1 MQPDS
6 PTNILLAALGTTP
19 QIITESLYHLMVLRN
34 TFIREIHLITTIKGK
49 SEAEKKLFQNGEGP
63 FYQFCREYGFSSTE
77 INLRYH
83 IITDAQG
90 NELVD
95 IRTPEEN
102 HAAADFFL
110 AVTRTLTNRA
120 DTRIFATIA
129 GGRKTMSAYLYLTML
144 LLGRDQ
150 DTLYHVLVQPE
161 SIESNSGFFYPKPGV
176 TEMEF
181 TRRDN
186 STFRVAVADMKI
198 DMAEIPFVRM
208 RRILQPGVI
217 DSIARFSEL
226 VSLTQERIDRAQYEP
241 EVEVDLP
248 AQKLRVTDR
257 ERCFEIPLR
266 PVEMCLYAYLSKRG
280 PILNSKTLNEKV
292 AAELKRIH
300 SEEYAIAN
308 VTTHS
313 FNHDSLQ
320 QACSRINRKIR
331 QNLLPADQ
339 LYNFLSIHSDKKRG
353 GPTYSLKLSPEKIR
367 LTADEPNLFP

>member
-19 QIITESLYHLMVLRN
+19 QIITESLYHLMVLQKI
-34 TFIREIHLITTIKGK
+34 FIREIHLITTLEGK
-49 SEAEKKLFQNGEGP
+49 RSAEEKLFQNGRGP
-63 FYQFCREYGFSSTE
+63 FYQFCEEYGFSSTE

-83 IITDAQG
+83 IITDGQG
-90 NELVD
+90 NELAD

-110 AVTRTLTNRA
+110 ATTRTLTSRA
-120 DTRIFATIA
+120 NTRIFATIA

-161 SIESNSGFFYPKPGV
+161 SIESHYRFFYPQAGV
-176 TEMEF
+176 EEMEF

-186 STFRVAVADMKI
+186 STFRVAAADIKI

-217 DSIARFSEL
+217 DSIGQFSEL
-226 VSLTQERIDRAQYEP
+226 VALTQERLDRAQYEP

-257 ERCFEIPLR
+257 ERRFEIPLT
-266 PVEMCLYAYLSKRG
+266 PVEMCLYAYLCKRG
-280 PILNSKTLNEKV
+280 PILNAKEGNPEI
-292 AAELKRIH
+292 APELLRIH
-300 SEEYAIAN
+300 SQEYAIAN
-308 VTTHS
+308 VSIYS

-320 QACSRINRKIR
+320 QACSRISRKIR
-331 QNLLPADQ
+331 QALPGLLYD
-339 LYNFLSIHSDKKRG
+339 FLSIQSDKKRG

-367 LTADEPNLFP
+367 LTADDPNLFP